1 MKKPVLL
8 KTWWGVV
15 IFFFLAE
22 LILLRKTFFFHD
34 EWTFIHQ
41 ILLSP
46 TAFIF
51 SPHNGH
57 FWPLFAGIYLLLY
70 KLFNLNYW
78 PYEIVLLIFH
88 FANVYLLY
96 LIISLL
102 SKNKFVAFC
111 FSLLFLIS
119 SIYWEVLFS
128 ASTLPTVLCLFFMN
142 LGIYL
147 FLIFEKRNQ
156 NRYLYLSGIS
166 ILASGFSWGAGLFSP
181 GIFIL
186 LLIIKSIAEKKIRL
200 KELFVY
206 ILTMKTISV
215 SLWMKKKNSNSPE
228 AQASGYR
235 GHKPMV
241 VYFIDQVILFLVY
254 IYFSRGVAGAYDFR
268 KIILFTAS
276 GIKWLIV
283 SFYTSSPGFAKIFVG
298 IILFFG
304 FLLYLSL
311 RTKKNRRIFRDGLVT
326 NIPWLIFAL
335 SGVFYFY
342 FISALSRSQIDM
354 RLAFSSR
361 YTYLPLYFLILFNAL
376 IIDCWLSMAS
386 LKTKKILLV
395 YFLAVSFANIYF
407 FRIYYQSWTETISIP
422 NQKLFWQIANTAS
435 EKERAKIIVPS
446 TFHDFYEPEDIYF
459 IFSRSK
465 ENVSER

>member
-8 KTWWGVV
+8 KTWWVIV
-15 IFFFLAE
+15 IFCFLAE
-22 LILLRKTFFFHD
+22 LILLRKIFFFHD

-46 TAFIF
+46 ATFILT
-51 SPHNGH
+51 PHNGH
-57 FWPLFAGIYLLLY
+57 FWPVFAGIYLLMY
-70 KLFNLNYW
+70 KLFNLSYW
-78 PYEIVLLIFH
+78 PYEIILLIFH
-88 FANVYLLY
+88 FANVYLFY
-96 LIISLL
+96 LLINLL
-102 SKNKFVAFC
+102 SKKKIVAFC
-111 FSLLFLIS
+111 FSLLFLMS

-128 ASTLPTVLCLFFMN
+128 ASTLPTVLCLFFIN
-142 LGIYL
+142 LGIYFYL
-147 FLIFEKRNQ
+147 FYERKKQ
-156 NRYLYLSGIS
+156 DKYLYFSGIS
-166 ILASGFSWGAGLFSP
+166 ILTSGFSWGAGLFFP
-181 GIFIL
+181 GIVIL
-186 LLIIKSIAEKKIRL
+186 LLVIKSIAEKKIKI

-206 ILTMKTISV
+206 FV
-215 SLWMKKKNSNSPE
+215 
-228 AQASGYR
+228 
-235 GHKPMV
+235 
-241 VYFIDQVILFLVY
+241 DQVLLFLVY
-254 IYFSRGVAGAYDFR
+254 IHFSRGAVGAYDFR
-268 KIILFTAS
+268 KIILFTSS

-311 RTKKNRRIFRDGLVT
+311 RTKKNRRVFRDGLFT
-326 NIPWLIFAL
+326 DIPWLIFAL

-361 YTYLPLYFLILFNAL
+361 YTYLPLYFLILFNTL

-407 FRIYYQSWTETISIP
+407 FRIYYRSWTETISMP

-435 EKERAKIIVPS
+435 EKERAKIVVPS
-446 TFHDFYEPEDIYF
+446 TFHDFYKPEDIYF
-459 IFSRSK
+459 IFSRSRQ
-465 ENVSER
+465 NVSER